1 MSANVFKFNDTGT
14 AALSHYAAVPP
25 RQHYRLVSATLN
37 LSAAPTTSENL
48 TITLYAAA
56 GGIYSTL
63 LYSLDLAAGAT
74 ADLVWMSDE
83 ELILE
88 GNDQVAIEWVNSDTR
103 NYGAQITFK
112 AV

>member
-14 AALSHYAAVPP
+14 AAISFYAAVPP

-48 TITLYAAA
+48 TIRLYAAA
-56 GGIYSTL
+56 GAIYGVR
-63 LYSLDLAAGAT
+63 LYSLDLAAGST
-74 ADLVWMSDE
+74 DELVWTPDE

-88 GNDQVAIEWVNSDTR
+88 GNDQIAMEWANTDTR

>member
-1 MSANVFKFNDTGT
+1 MSANVFKFNATGT
-14 AALSHYAAVPP
+14 AAIAHYAAVPP

-37 LSAAPTTSENL
+37 LAAAPTTSENF

-56 GGIYSTL
+56 GGIYGVL
-63 LYSLDLAAGAT
+63 LYSLDLSAGST
-74 ADLVWMSDE
+74 TDLVWTPDE

-88 GNDQVAIEWVNSDTR
+88 GNDQVAMEWANSDTR

>member
-1 MSANVFKFNDTGT
+1 MSANVFKLNATGT
-14 AALSHYAAVPP
+14 EAIAHYAAVPP
-25 RQHYRLVSATLN
+25 HQHYRLVSATLN
-37 LSAAPTTSENL
+37 LAAAPTTSENL

-56 GGIYSTL
+56 GGIYSVL
-63 LYSLDLAAGAT
+63 LYSLDLAAGST
-74 ADLVWMSDE
+74 TDLVWMPDE

-88 GNDQVAIEWVNSDTR
+88 GNDQIAMEWANSDTR